1 MAGIAPLK
9 AHLLKTTYNE
19 RSQPSMVADSSPE
32 VLLIVHAGDSAVYTV
47 PIESYTLFLTRFF
60 YALLVLLYT
69 EQLTTKAKQ
78 RPGQRQRK
86 AERFP
91 MMQHTTINSTVTIR

>member
-9 AHLLKTTYNE
+9 AHLVKTTYNE

-60 YALLVLLYT
+60 MRSWYYCI
-69 EQLTTKAKQ
+69 QNNSQ
-78 RPGQRQRK
+78 QRQSRGWGRGK
-86 AERFP
+86 ERLKGS
-91 MMQHTTINSTVTIR
+91 Q